1 MSLDRSGTGSERRV
15 AVIGAGSSGMA
26 ACQVLA
32 ERGLPFDCF
41 EKGSDI
47 GGLWRYENDN
57 ELSSAYAS
65 LHTNTSRAVG
75 QYAGYPMPTDYPDFP
90 HHTQMLTYLRDYV
103 EHFGLREHIRFRT
116 EVVGVKRV
124 SDDAWEVR
132 WRQADGELHNDHYA
146 AVLVAS
152 GHHWDP
158 RMPEPP
164 LPGSFSG
171 REIHS
176 HHYRTAREFEGMNV
190 LVVGL
195 GDSAIDIA
203 GDTSRVSKK
212 TFLTARR
219 GTWILPKYL
228 GSRPL
233 GEVGVRMMSRSPLT
247 GEVADGPLAKFGA
260 YVFSRWNNLH
270 MGRPESYG
278 LPKPDHKF
286 GADIPSISSDLYTR
300 IGHGRVT
307 PKPWISRADGERVLF
322 QDGTVEEVD
331 VIVYCTGYNIT
342 LPFLSHPIVDSEDG
356 TVPLYKRVVHPD
368 LPGLYFVGLIDVAGP
383 LNPLA
388 EMQVQWIA
396 DLLEDTVALPS
407 SARMRQAIAREDR
420 RRQKRFGV
428 RGRHAIYVDYV
439 PYLKA
444 LRRERRGR
452 GSRGRSHPSQP
463 KPVAVG
469 AGDSGLTGSPSPGTG
484 SL

>member
-1 MSLDRSGTGSERRV
+1 MSSDLPITGSSNGRV
-15 AVIGAGSSGMA
+15 AIVGAGSSGLA
-26 ACQVLA
+26 ACQVLR
-32 ERGLPFDCF
+32 ERGIPFDCF
-41 EKGSDI
+41 EKGSDV

-57 ELSSAYAS
+57 ALSSAYAS
-65 LHTNTSRAVG
+65 LHINTSRAIA
-75 QYAGYPMPTDYPDFP
+75 QYASYPMQEDYPDFP
-90 HHTQMLTYLRDYV
+90 HHTQVLAYLQAYV
-103 EHFGLREHIRFRT
+103 EHFGLREHIHFNT
-116 EVVGVKRV
+116 EVLRAQRV
-124 SDDAWEVR
+124 NDDAWEVQ
-132 WRQADGELHNDHYA
+132 WREADGAPHSDRYT

-158 RMPEPP
+158 RTPNPP
-164 LPGSFSG
+164 LPGSFCG

-176 HHYRTAREFEGMNV
+176 HFYRTAREFEGMNV

-203 GDTSRVSKK
+203 CDISRVSKM

-233 GEVGVRMMSRSPLT
+233 GEVGVRLMSRSPLA

-260 YVFSRWNNLH
+260 YVFSRWNNMH
-270 MGRPESYG
+270 MGRPQSYG

-286 GADIPSISSDLYTR
+286 GADIASVSSDLYTR

-307 PKPWISRADGERVLF
+307 PKPWISRVDGERVLF
-322 QDGTVEEVD
+322 QDDTVEEID
-331 VIVYCTGYNIT
+331 VIVYCTGYNIS
-342 LPFLSHPIVDSEDG
+342 LPLLSHPIVDSEDG

-368 LPGLYFVGLIDVAGP
+368 LPSLYFVGLIDVAGP

-388 EMQVQWIA
+388 ELQVEWIA
-396 DLLEDTVALPS
+396 DLLEGTVALPS

-420 RRQKRFGV
+420 RRQRRFGA

-444 LRRERRGR
+444 LRRERRR
-452 GSRGRSHPSQP
+452 AQSSQR

-469 AGDSGLTGSPSPGTG
+469 AGASGLAGSPSAGTG

>member
-1 MSLDRSGTGSERRV
+1 
-15 AVIGAGSSGMA
+15 VIGAGSSGMA
-26 ACQVLA
+26 ACQVLR

-57 ELSSAYAS
+57 ALSSAYAS
-65 LHTNTSRAVG
+65 LHVNTSREIAH
-75 QYAGYPMPTDYPDFP
+75 YPSYPMPAHYPAFP
-90 HHTQMLTYLRDYV
+90 HHAQMLAYLQEYA
-103 EHFGLREHIRFRT
+103 EHFGLHEHIRFRT
-116 EVVGVKRV
+116 EVVGVERV
-124 SDDAWEVR
+124 NDDAWEVR
-132 WRQADGELHNDHYA
+132 WHQADGELHSDRYA

-158 RMPEPP
+158 RMPQPR
-164 LPGSFSG
+164 LPGSFGG

-176 HHYRTAREFEGMNV
+176 HSYRTAGELEGMNV

-195 GDSAIDIA
+195 GDSALDIA
-203 GDTSRVSKK
+203 CDTSRLSKM

-228 GSRPL
+228 GSRPM
-233 GEVGVRMMSRSPLT
+233 GEVGVSLMSKSPLA
-247 GEVADGPLAKFGA
+247 GEVAGGPAAQLGA
-260 YVFSRWNNLH
+260 YLFSRWNNLH
-270 MGRPESYG
+270 MGRPEKHG

-286 GADIPSISSDLYTR
+286 GADIASVSSDLYTR

-307 PKPWISRADGERVLF
+307 PKPWISRLDGEQVLF
-322 QDGTVEEVD
+322 QDGTMEEIA
-331 VIVYCTGYNIT
+331 VIVYCTGYNIS
-342 LPFLSHPIVDSEDG
+342 LPFLSHSIVDPEDS
-356 TVPLYKRVVHPD
+356 TVPLYKRVAHPD
-368 LPGLYFVGLIDVAGP
+368 LPGLYFIGLIDVAGP

-388 EMQVQWIA
+388 ELQVEWVA
-396 DLLEDTVALPS
+396 DMLEGTVALPS
-407 SARMRQAIAREDR
+407 STGMRKAIAREDR
-420 RRQKRFGV
+420 RRQKRFGA

-444 LRRERRGR
+444 LRRERRR
-452 GSRGRSHPSQP
+452 RIVRGRSHPSQP

-469 AGDSGLTGSPSPGTG
+469 AGESGLAGSPSAGTG

>member
-1 MSLDRSGTGSERRV
+1 
-15 AVIGAGSSGMA
+15 MA
-26 ACQVLA
+26 ACQVLG
-32 ERGLPFDCF
+32 ERGLSFDCF
-41 EKGSDI
+41 EKGSDV
-47 GGLWRYENDN
+47 GGLWRYGNDN
-57 ELSSAYAS
+57 ELSSVYAS

-75 QYAGYPMPTDYPDFP
+75 QYTGYPMPADYPDFP
-90 HHTQMLTYLRDYV
+90 HHTQILTYLRDYA
-103 EHFGLREHIRFRT
+103 EHFGLHEHIRFRT
-116 EVVGVKRV
+116 EVVGVQRV
-124 SDDAWEVR
+124 SDDAWEVQ
-132 WRQADGELHNDHYA
+132 WRQADGELHSDRYA

-158 RMPEPP
+158 RMPEP
-164 LPGSFSG
+164 LPGGFSG

-176 HHYRTAREFEGMNV
+176 HRYRTAREFEGMNV

-203 GDTSRVSKK
+203 CDISRVSKM

-233 GEVGVRMMSRSPLT
+233 GEVGIKMMSRSPLT
-247 GEVADGPLAKFGA
+247 GEVAGGPLAKLGA
-260 YVFSRWNNLH
+260 YAISRWNNLY

-286 GADIPSISSDLYTR
+286 GADIPSVSSDLYTR

-307 PKPWISRADGERVLF
+307 PKPWISGVDGERVLF
-322 QDGTVEEVD
+322 QDGTAEEID
-331 VIVYCTGYNIT
+331 AIVYCTGYNIA
-342 LPFLSHPIVDSEDG
+342 LPFLSDPIVDSEDG
-356 TVPLYKRVVHPD
+356 TVPLYKRVVQPD

-388 EMQVQWIA
+388 ELQVQWIA
-396 DLLEDTVALPS
+396 DLLEGTVTLPS
-407 SARMRQAIAREDR
+407 STRMQEAIAREDR
-420 RRQKRFGV
+420 RRQKRFGA

-444 LRRERRGR
+444 LRRERRRRSAG
-452 GSRGRSHPSQP
+452 GRSHPSHR
-463 KPVAVG
+463 KPLAAG
-469 AGDSGLTGSPSPGTG
+469 AGTSGLAGNPSAGTG